1 VIIKREIDERLIVAW
16 TDPSGAE
23 HERDATPDDLAR
35 GGFVHAGEH
44 AAFRRSRD
52 GWRDACKKAEREAAT
67 LREQAR
73 DLRAQPSP
81 GTLAHLRADLR
92 DMTARAEKAEG
103 LLIQRETELRLAR
116 EDGAADLERARLHAS
131 GVSTRLHAA
140 VRDLDAAQAR
150 AEQAERERNEAR
162 AEVERLTAPE
172 GGKVMSSGLAEAVEL
187 ELMRIVDDAIGGLA
201 DFGASLVCRGHA
213 SGAAHTVAESA
224 YRLGVA
230 HKRARHAQPE
240 TKERRCAACFG
251 GRIYRPDDA
260 LNDDD
265 GMVCRACGG
274 TGLERTDADLCAQAM
289 SVGLAECDRLRMMIA
304 KFVRRTNEQSETL
317 GAIALVMATPA
328 EQRDSAGSVGQKHI
342 ESTLARLAGLEV
354 ALAALEAP

>member
-1 VIIKREIDERLIVAW
+1 VKLTRTVEENLVVVY

-23 HERDATPDDLAR
+23 HERDATPDDLER
-35 GGFVHAGEH
+35 AGWVRAEETR
-44 AAFRRSRD
+44 AD
-52 GWRDACKKAEREAAT
+52 GSA
-67 LREQAR
+67 
-73 DLRAQPSP
+73 AQPSP

-92 DMTARAEKAEG
+92 DMTARAEKRC
-103 LLIQRETELRLAR
+103 RELVA
-116 EDGAADLERARLHAS
+116 
-131 GVSTRLHAA
+131 
-140 VRDLDAAQAR
+140 
-150 AEQAERERNEAR
+150 ERNEAR

-172 GGKVMSSGLAEAVEL
+172 GGKVMSSGLADAVEL

-304 KFVRRTNEQSETL
+304 KYIRRTNEQSETL

-342 ESTLARLAGLEV
+342 ESTLARLAGLK
-354 ALAALEAP
+354 

>member
-1 VIIKREIDERLIVAW
+1 MIIIKTPQPDTEERLVLVPLSAV
-16 TDPSGAE
+16 TGCSS
-23 HERDATPDDLAR
+23 RDATPDDLAR
-35 GGFVHAGEH
+35 GGWVPTGEH
-44 AAFRRSRD
+44 AD
-52 GWRDACKKAEREAAT
+52 
-67 LREQAR
+67 
-73 DLRAQPSP
+73 P

-92 DMTARAEKAEG
+92 DLYERAEKAEATLAMHGRPTYVEAIARAEKAEG

-150 AEQAERERNEAR
+150 AEKAERERNEAR

-230 HKRARHAQPE
+230 HERARHAQPE

-274 TGLERTDADLCAQAM
+274 TGLERTDADICAQAM
-289 SVGLAECDRLRMMIA
+289 SVGLAECGRLRAMLA